1 MEMLG
6 NWAAGF
12 ISLFQRGGESFT
24 GMVTGMLP
32 MIIVLITAVN
42 ALINIIGQ
50 ERINI
55 IAKFTARNIL
65 LRYTVLPVLAMFF
78 LGNPMA
84 YTLGRFLP
92 ERYKPAYMDS
102 AISFCHPITGL
113 FPHANPAELFVWLG
127 IAQGVAALGLP
138 TAELAVRYFLAG
150 VIAIFIRGL
159 LTERITLYM
168 LKKNNSKLLTDDTIH
183 G

>member
-1 MEMLG
+1 MEALG
-6 NWAAGF
+6 NLAAGF
-12 ISLFQRGGESFT
+12 ISLFQRGGESFA

-50 ERINI
+50 DRIDS
-55 IAKFTARNIL
+55 IAKFTAKNIF
-65 LRYTVLPVLAMFF
+65 LRYTIFPVLAMFF

-84 YTLGRFLP
+84 YSLGRFLP
-92 ERYKPAYMDS
+92 EKYKPAYMDS

-127 IAQGVAALGLP
+127 IAQGVTALGLP
-138 TAELAVRYFLAG
+138 TAELAVRYFIAG

-159 LTERITLYM
+159 VTEKITLYM
-168 LKKNNSKLLTDDTIH
+168 LKKNNSKLLQD
-183 G
+183 

>member
-1 MEMLG
+1 MEFLG
-6 NWAAGF
+6 HLAEGF
-12 ISLFQRGGESFT
+12 IALFQRGGESFS

-42 ALINIIGQ
+42 ALINIVGQ
-50 ERINI
+50 KRIDAIAKLTAKNI
-55 IAKFTARNIL
+55 I
-65 LRYTVLPVLAMFF
+65 LRYTIFPVLAMFF

-84 YTLGRFLP
+84 YSLGRFLP
-92 ERYKPAYMDS
+92 EKYKPAFMDS

-127 IAQGVAALGLP
+127 IAQGITELGLP
-138 TAELAVRYFLAG
+138 TSELAVRYFIAG
-150 VIAIFIRGL
+150 VLAIFIRGV
-159 LTERITLYM
+159 LTEKITLYM
-168 LKKNNSKLLTDDTIH
+168 LKKNNSKLLK

>member
-1 MEMLG
+1 METLG
-6 NWAAGF
+6 VWAAGF

-42 ALINIIGQ
+42 ALINIVGQ
-50 ERINI
+50 ERIDAVAKLTAKNI
-55 IAKFTARNIL
+55 F
-65 LRYTVLPVLAMFF
+65 LRYTIFPVIAMFF

-84 YTLGRFLP
+84 YSLGRFLP
-92 ERYKPAYMDS
+92 EKYKPAYMD
-102 AISFCHPITGL
+102 ACISFCHPITGL

-127 IAQGVAALGLP
+127 IAQGVSQLGLP

-150 VIAIFIRGL
+150 VIAIFLRGM

-168 LKKNNSKLLTDDTIH
+168 LKKNGSKLLE

>member
-1 MEMLG
+1 METLG
-6 NWAAGF
+6 QWAAGF

-42 ALINIIGQ
+42 AFIHIVGQ
-50 ERINI
+50 DRINT
-55 IAKFTARNIL
+55 IAKWTAKNIF
-65 LRYTVLPVLAMFF
+65 LRYTILPVLAMFF

-92 ERYKPAYMDS
+92 EKYKPAYMDS

-127 IAQGVAALGLP
+127 IAQGVQALGLP

-150 VIAIFIRGL
+150 VVAIFIRGIV
-159 LTERITLYM
+159 TERITFYM
-168 LKKNNSKLLTDDTIH
+168 LKKNGSKLLEEH
-183 G
+183 GV